1 MIESFVVLKDA
12 AVHLTWKKNYTTEN
26 SDFEWSIWQEMET
39 PLQTL
44 YVGAE
49 QKNELNFS
57 VELEFDKIMYDTR
70 DEWNSSK
77 SRCF

>member
-1 MIESFVVLKDA
+1 
-12 AVHLTWKKNYTTEN
+12 
-26 SDFEWSIWQEMET
+26 MET

>member
-12 AVHLTWKKNYTTEN
+12 AVHLTWKKNYTTGN
-26 SDFEWSIWQEMET
+26 SDFLWSIWQEMET

-44 YVGAE
+44 FVGAE
-49 QKNELNFS
+49 QKNELNS
-57 VELEFDKIMYDTR
+57 YVELEFDKIIYDIR